1 MHPIFVFAF
10 SIVWLALFTFML
22 GGVSSAPWV
31 PTRRRERASVVDAVS
46 VRRGAVV
53 YDLGCGD
60 GAMLF
65 DLADRY
71 PDARYIGYEIAL
83 LPWAI
88 GLARKFAAG
97 KRYANVSLRYG
108 DLFGKD
114 LADADLVFVFLLEKA
129 YARLVEKFRSELKR
143 DSTVVVEA
151 WALPGAAH
159 ERIIRDGEKTLPMYQ
174 YSGAAIAASTPTP
187 SL

>member
-1 MHPIFVFAF
+1 MHLFSIFVLGL
-10 SIVWLALFTFML
+10 VWLALFTLML

-31 PTRRRERASVVDAVS
+31 PTRRRERTSVVDAVS

-60 GAMLF
+60 GSMLF
-65 DLADRY
+65 DLADRH

-88 GLARKFAAG
+88 GLVRKFAAG

-108 DLFGKD
+108 DLFGKN
-114 LADADLVFVFLLEKA
+114 LADADLVFVFLMEKA
-129 YARLVEKFRSELKR
+129 YARLVEKFSRELR
-143 DSTVVVEA
+143 AEAVVIAEA
-151 WALPGAAH
+151 WKLPGAVH
-159 ERIIRDGEKTLPMYQ
+159 DKVIRAGEQALPMYQ
-174 YSGAAIAASTPTP
+174 YSGAAIIAAS
-187 SL
+187 SCASV